1 MHQISVTQFRLVKNH
16 PYLRALADL
25 NFSGLQLRGLRL
37 EQDSKGQL
45 TLGFPGRKI
54 QGHWQV
60 LYEPEDQKI
69 HATLLN
75 CMTGHY
81 QENRAAA

>member
-37 EQDSKGQL
+37 EQESNGEL
-45 TLGFPGRKI
+45 SLGFPGRKM

-60 LYEPEDQKI
+60 LYEPEDHLI
-69 HATLLN
+69 HNTLLE
-75 CMTGHY
+75 CMTCHY